1 MNHKTKQNKMKDE
14 KISKG
19 NIIIISFA
27 VLVIIAVLIFAVLY
41 KTSKPV
47 ISNNGIRIEGF
58 EGEKTMQT
66 LASSTECVLP
76 TNKNYDEFAKCL
88 TQKGAVMYGAEWCPH
103 CKDQKAAFGDSF
115 KYINYVECPDNTQL
129 CIDKGIQGYP
139 TWIISSSSTINS
151 TTTKN
156 N

>member
-1 MNHKTKQNKMKDE
+1 MKDE

-19 NIIIISFA
+19 NIIIMSFA

-76 TNKNYDEFAKCL
+76 TNVAGNGL
-88 TQKGAVMYGAEWCPH
+88 IVTTAEPSMV
-103 CKDQKAAFGDSF
+103 AAQA
-115 KYINYVECPDNTQL
+115 EP
-129 CIDKGIQGYP
+129 
-139 TWIISSSSTINS
+139 
-151 TTTKN
+151 
-156 N
+156 